1 MSRGFL
7 RLGVVMALGLVLALP
22 QASLQAKVNTCG
34 LDAARANEVRLLA
47 QQLVQR
53 GHAPGVVVDIR
64 CAGQPWVQ
72 LALGQADRE
81 RAVAMKLDHRFRIY
95 SMTKPLTSAL
105 AMMLVEEGRL
115 SLDDPLARYLPAF
128 ALATAYSGSAV
139 FPPEQVP
146 LLRAVTVRDL
156 LRHTAGLTY
165 LSPLPD
171 PVTRSYVARGI
182 DHGGGPVIKPGDGTA
197 PVASLQ
203 ELTERLAAVPLM
215 TQPGARFTYGNA
227 TDVLGRVLEVA
238 SGQTLEALM
247 TARLLQPLGMQN
259 TGFMVGTAHH
269 HQLTAAYMAPSLAGA
284 EGALLRH
291 AAMQQVPA
299 SHFTLMDD
307 PQNSVFGKRRPIH
320 FGGAGLVS
328 NAEDYHRFLSLMAQ
342 SGTWQGQPL
351 LRQNTVAWMTQNQ
364 VEPAALQGT
373 TLERQGLGF
382 GLGFATFQ
390 HPERAPVAVPRDGY
404 FWGGAASTYFWVD
417 SASGI
422 TGVLMTQVFGGDVA
436 PYFTELLER
445 LYRPKPR
452 VRAAY

>member
-7 RLGVVMALGLVLALP
+7 RRTRLLALSLALVLPA
-22 QASLQAKVNTCG
+22 ASLHAQGNTCG
-34 LDAARANEVRLLA
+34 LDAGRADEVRQLA
-47 QQLVQR
+47 RQMVER
-53 GHAPGVVVDIR
+53 GHAPGVVIDIR
-64 CAGQPWVQ
+64 CAGQAWLQ
-72 LALGQADRE
+72 LAAGLADRE
-81 RAVAMKLDHRFRIY
+81 RAVAMRLDHRFRIY
-95 SMTKPLTSAL
+95 SMTKPMTSAL
-105 AMMLVEEGRL
+105 ALMLVEDGLL
-115 SLDDPLARYLPAF
+115 SLDDPVARYLPAF
-128 ALATAYSGSAV
+128 AQAAAHNGSAV

-146 LLRAVTVRDL
+146 LRRAVTMRDL

-182 DHGGGPVIKPGDGTA
+182 DHGGGLVIKPGDGTG
-197 PVASLQ
+197 PVSSLQ
-203 ELTERLAAVPLM
+203 ELIERLAAVPLM

-247 TARLLQPLGMQN
+247 TTRLLQPLGMQS
-259 TGFMVGTAHH
+259 TGFMVSPAHH

-284 EGALLRH
+284 GGALLRH
-291 AAMQQVPA
+291 AAMSQVPP

-307 PQNSVFGKRRPIH
+307 PQNSVFGKNRPIH

-328 NAEDYHRFLSLMAQ
+328 TAGDYHRFLSLMAQ
-342 SGTWQGQPL
+342 SGSWQGREV
-351 LRQNTVAWMTQNQ
+351 LRRSTVAWMTSNQ

-390 HPERAPVAVPRDGY
+390 HPKLAPVAVPRDGY

-417 SASGI
+417 PDSGI

-436 PYFTELLER
+436 PYFSELLER

-452 VRAAY
+452 ALTAY